1 MIVIDY
7 CNLSA
12 GQYNGMTAPEYD
24 TMLDCDG
31 DDEGHGGRT
40 SFSHVRRDLWPI
52 LIPFLDDEELE
63 RLQNGEML

>member
-1 MIVIDY
+1 MQVIDY

-12 GQYNGMTAPEYD
+12 DQYEEMSANQYD

-40 SFSHVRRDLWPI
+40 SFSHVRRDLRPI
-52 LIPFLDDEELE
+52 LIPFLTDEELE
-63 RLQNGEML
+63 RLQAGEML